1 MPKLYSSS
9 NKKQLNLLILILS
22 ASNLP
27 YAVVKSDDGWSLWV
41 KDAHLEKA
49 TQKIEAYFRENPE
62 IPPDIN
68 APLPPPLPTT
78 TGIGAAALLLSIHA
92 AVAYYYAREAVFASF
107 GASADRIINGG
118 EVYRAVTALMLHDG
132 PVHLMGN
139 MAGIALF
146 GTAVCAITGAGPGW
160 LMILLSG
167 ILGNLANAVFYQTA
181 HLSVG
186 ASTAIFGAIGI
197 LTAIRLRQKTGGAG
211 WKKRAWLPLAAGLAL
226 LAALGTEGEH
236 TDIMA
241 HLFGLLSGLII
252 GAAHALFIWRPP
264 PKTYQHGCWL
274 VAAGILAWAWLQ

>member
-1 MPKLYSSS
+1 MPKLYSSN

-27 YAVVKSDDGWSLWV
+27 YAVIKSDDGWSLWV
-41 KDAHLEKA
+41 KDAHLKKA
-49 TQKIEAYFRENPE
+49 TQKIEAYFLENPE
-62 IPPDIN
+62 IPPDIT
-68 APLPPPLPTT
+68 APAPPRPPTT

-92 AVAYYYAREAVFASF
+92 AVAYHNARDAVFSSF
-107 GASADRIINGG
+107 GANADRIMAG
-118 EVYRAVTALMLHDG
+118 EVHRAVTALMLHAG

-167 ILGNLANAVFYQTA
+167 ILGNLANAAFHRTA

-197 LTAIRLRQKTGGAG
+197 LSTIRLRQKTEHVG
-211 WKKRAWLPLAAGLAL
+211 WKNRVWLPLAAGLAL
-226 LAALGTEGEH
+226 LAVLGTEGEH

-241 HLFGLLSGLII
+241 HLFGLISGLLI
-252 GAAHALFIWRPP
+252 GAAHAFIIWRPL
-264 PKTYQHGCWL
+264 PKTYQHVCWL
-274 VAAGILAWAWLQ
+274 VTAGIFAWACLQ